1 VYCTGVGQVNPLTSL
16 MMINWKIEMKSTTA
30 IQWWNGKY

>member
-1 VYCTGVGQVNPLTSL
+1 
-16 MMINWKIEMKSTTA
+16 MMINWKIEMKSATT